1 MEQKT
6 PKKDKNLPIKK
17 GRRVISFTSEELEK
31 LKHFAGL
38 GLNQSELA
46 SVMGISESTLRR
58 RKKDSELFDRY
69 MREGQTKAVTDV
81 ANALYVNATTENN
94 IQAQIFFLKNRADH
108 IYKDRQETVHATINL
123 NDVLSGAKERIGD
136 SMATIK
142 QPKVINA
149 VKSTSTASEQL
160 VNNQNDIKKN
170 DNKGG

>member
-6 PKKDKNLPIKK
+6 SKKDNNLPVKK
-17 GRRVISFTSEELEK
+17 GRRIISFTSEELEK

-58 RKKDSELFDRY
+58 RKKDSELFEQY
-69 MREGQTKAVTDV
+69 MREGRTKAVTDV

-160 VNNQNDIKKN
+160 VNNQDDIKN
-170 DNKGG
+170 DNNKGG

>member
-6 PKKDKNLPIKK
+6 PKKDKKLPIKR
-17 GRRVISFTSEELEK
+17 GRRVISFNTEELEK

-81 ANALYVNATTENN
+81 ANALYVNATQENN

-108 IYKDRQETVHATINL
+108 LWKDKQETVHATINL
-123 NDVLSGAKERIGD
+123 NDVLSGAKDRIDGYMTD
-136 SMATIK
+136 RKEPKIINAVDTTSKDMSN
-142 QPKVINA
+142 KVIN
-149 VKSTSTASEQL
+149 QI
-160 VNNQNDIKKN
+160 DKK
-170 DNKGG
+170 K

>member
-6 PKKDKNLPIKK
+6 SKKDKKLPIKR
-17 GRRVISFTSEELEK
+17 GRRVISFNTEELEK

-81 ANALYVNATTENN
+81 ANALYVNATQENN

-108 IYKDRQETVHATINL
+108 LWKDKQETVHATINL
-123 NDVLSGAKERIGD
+123 NDVLTGAKDRIDGYMTD
-136 SMATIK
+136 RK
-142 QPKVINA
+142 QPKIINA
-149 VKSTSTASEQL
+149 VDTTSQDMDKQ
-160 VNNQNDIKKN
+160 VNNQVKKE
-170 DNKGG
+170 NK

>member
-1 MEQKT
+1 MEQKIA
-6 PKKDKNLPIKK
+6 KKDNNLPVKK
-17 GRRVISFTSEELEK
+17 GRRIISFSSEELEK

-58 RKKDSELFDRY
+58 RKKDSELFERY

-123 NDVLSGAKERIGD
+123 NDVLTGAKDRLVD
-136 SMATIK
+136 SVATIK
-142 QPKVINA
+142 KPKVINA
-149 VKSTSTASEQL
+149 VKSDTASSHL
-160 VNNQNDIKKN
+160 VNNQEDINND